1 MLAGLGLKSIEGE
14 VREGPYFLPV
24 SGGWLPAGTDINW
37 WQEGHSVRP
46 LATHSA
52 MVEACV
58 SAYAQTVAMCP
69 GDHWRTLDTGGRE
82 RVTASALTRILRR
95 PNEYQS
101 ISDFLMNATR
111 SLYSCGSAY
120 ALAVRNSRFEISEL
134 HLMRSPMSR
143 WTVADDGSVYY
154 DLGGNE
160 IAEQRFD
167 LAGVPARDVLHIRLH
182 TPHHPLRGETP
193 LRAAALEIAAGD
205 AMLQQQVRFFLNQA
219 RPSSLVFETD
229 MPLTMEQTEQFT
241 NRVQE
246 KVGGLNAGKP
256 LLLSNGLKAKAL
268 NVTSEDAQLAEMMK
282 LSSQQVA
289 LAFRVP
295 LPILGI
301 NNTTVTSTEALMQQW
316 IASGLGFALNHIEES
331 VGNFFGLRGYPEE
344 YLELNT
350 AALLRSAFK
359 DRIEGL
365 ARGVQTGIFAPNEAR
380 RAEDLPSVEFGDDP
394 RVQEQVVPLSFGA
407 QKEPTK
413 PAPLALPPPE
423 PEVEEPPPEKNWE
436 AERLALRM
444 WAIEE
449 LQ

>member
-1 MLAGLGLKSIEGE
+1 
-14 VREGPYFLPV
+14 
-24 SGGWLPAGTDINW
+24 
-37 WQEGHSVRP
+37 
-46 LATHSA
+46 
-52 MVEACV
+52 
-58 SAYAQTVAMCP
+58 
-69 GDHWRTLDTGGRE
+69 
-82 RVTASALTRILRR
+82 
-95 PNEYQS
+95 
-101 ISDFLMNATR
+101 
-111 SLYSCGSAY
+111 
-120 ALAVRNSRFEISEL
+120 
-134 HLMRSPMSR
+134 
-143 WTVADDGSVYY
+143 
-154 DLGGNE
+154 
-160 IAEQRFD
+160 
-167 LAGVPARDVLHIRLH
+167 
-182 TPHHPLRGETP
+182 